1 MTKRK
6 TTKKD
11 LFENVS
17 VKTKKQKISTTPTR
31 KYDSVL
37 EQAKKVGLSKNQYIE
52 YNKIKSNFNISIKEY
67 KSLYRYIRNA
77 NKKHEELNALEEKGE
92 VFINPK
98 FSTDLSRIKSK
109 EMYEKR
115 IKFVKKFL
123 KKDSIK
129 VFNREV
135 RNNLYETLQ
144 NYFGDDAQVL
154 IEKFES
160 MTDNEYYQFFAENKE
175 LERLGYDSNSYELL
189 NYLDQNLKQ
198 FKTALNITDIGE

>member
-11 LFENVS
+11 LFESVS
-17 VKTKKQKISTTPTR
+17 VKQKRQKISTTPTK

-67 KSLYRYIRNA
+67 KSLYRYIRKA
-77 NKKHEELNALEEKGE
+77 NKKHEELKALEEKGE

-160 MTDNEYYQFFAENKE
+160 MTDSEYYQFFAENKE
-175 LERLGYDSNSYELL
+175 LECLGYDSNSYELL

-198 FKTALNITDIGE
+198 FKTVLNITDIGE